1 LSIPD
6 ELHIRDPY
14 DHQGIHGKIV
24 ITCGDRIVHEGS
36 EGGYLWDYQALI
48 TLPVDESRYHFLGL
62 YNGFQVFTVAMTG
75 DEFAALSAVT
85 SDLRRLMGGLS
96 DALFRLLGRA
106 LQINEWYSVHR
117 YCGCCGAVTQLVP
130 NERALGCPSCHK
142 VYYPRL
148 APCVMALVVR
158 GEECLLARNAQWAV
172 PRYSV
177 VAGFIEPGESVEDA
191 VHREVM
197 EEVGVRVQ
205 NLEYIAS
212 QPWPFPGQLMLGFFA
227 EHHSGD
233 IQVDGVEIA
242 EAHWYHYSDLPS
254 IPGAYALSGQL
265 IRHFIERCEQ
275 AR

>member
-1 LSIPD
+1 MTIHD

-24 ITCGDRIVHEGS
+24 ITCGDKIVHQS
-36 EGGYLWDYQALI
+36 EGHSYLWDDRALI
-48 TLPVDESRYHFLGL
+48 ALPDDDSRYHFLGL
-62 YNGFQVFTVAMTG
+62 YSGQQVFTLAVSDA
-75 DEFAALSAVT
+75 EFADLPAIK
-85 SDLRRLMGGLS
+85 SDLRRLMEGLS
-96 DALFRLLGRA
+96 DSLFRLLGRA
-106 LQINEWYSVHR
+106 LQINEWYNVHR
-117 YCGCCGAVTQLVP
+117 FCGQCGAVTQLVAK
-130 NERALGCPSCHK
+130 ERALGCPNCHK

-148 APCVMALVVR
+148 SPCIMALVVR
-158 GEECLLARNAQWAV
+158 GEECLLARNAQWTL

-205 NLEYIAS
+205 NLQYIAS

-227 EHHSGD
+227 EHQSGD

-242 EAHWYHYSDLPS
+242 EAHWYHYSNLPS

-265 IRHFIERCEQ
+265 IRHFIERCKQ
-275 AR
+275 SR

>member
-1 LSIPD
+1 MTIHD

-14 DHQGIHGKIV
+14 DHQGVHGKIV
-24 ITCGDRIVHEGS
+24 ITCGDHIVHPI
-36 EGGYLWDYQALI
+36 EGGNFLWDDQALNAI
-48 TLPVDESRYHFLGL
+48 CTDEARYHFLGL
-62 YNGFQVFTVAMTG
+62 YSGQQVFTLAVSDA
-75 DEFAALSAVT
+75 ELAALAATT

-96 DALFRLLGRA
+96 DGLFRLLGRA
-106 LQINEWYSVHR
+106 LQINEWYNVHR
-117 YCGCCGAVTQLVP
+117 YCGQCGAATQLVP
-130 NERALGCPSCHK
+130 KERALGCSSCKK

-265 IRHFIERCEQ
+265 IRHFIERCER